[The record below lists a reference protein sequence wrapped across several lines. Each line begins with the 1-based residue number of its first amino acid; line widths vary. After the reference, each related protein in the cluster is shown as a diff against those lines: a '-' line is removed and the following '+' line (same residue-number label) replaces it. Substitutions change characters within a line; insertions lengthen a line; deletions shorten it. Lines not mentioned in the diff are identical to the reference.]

1 MKLSLTRIE
10 AENLERTLRWVLV
23 ATRSSDD
30 DQLAM
35 IKILDKIR
43 LALKYSIKSNQIELE
58 VEK

>member
-1 MKLSLTRIE
+1 MKLSLTRME

-43 LALKYSIKSNQIELE
+43 LALKYSVESNQIELE